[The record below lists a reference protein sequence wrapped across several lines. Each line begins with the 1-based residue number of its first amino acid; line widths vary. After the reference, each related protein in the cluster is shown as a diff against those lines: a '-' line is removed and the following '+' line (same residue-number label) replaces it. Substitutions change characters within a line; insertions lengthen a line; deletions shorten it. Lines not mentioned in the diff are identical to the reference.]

1 MADAKKNP
9 EPRSLQVLQTARQL
23 LCARF
28 SPDGAHLIA
37 GGMDAKIHRWRE
49 AEVQK
54 EKKEKTKD
62 GEKVTTEKKI
72 EWQPLP
78 AVTGHQAWVSALG
91 IHPKGDRVFTGD
103 SWGQLRCTDLDGDKP
118 KTHWAVKGAHDG
130 WLRQLAVNEK
140 HLATV
145 GRDRAARVWTHDG
158 KRVAEWNGPDEV
170 FAVAIQPDGQRV
182 VFGDMKGKV
191 RVWDFAANKIERE
204 FVLKGFFKLSR
215 LQDVGG
221 LTRLMFLDGGKTL
234 LAVGCA
240 PTDGGTMQGI
250 PTLDWL
256 DYATGKSRHRFQHGV
271 ENDGFITDAAWHPD
285 GYLICA
291 TSGVTANGKTWMVR
305 PKEDK
310 PFFENTKIVNI
321 HAVALHPDRRRF
333 ILTSTNR
340 TSNGNG
346 RRLDKD
352 GNYVGNHS
360 PVHVMELP
368 AKS

>member
-1 MADAKKNP
+1 MAE
-9 EPRSLQVLQTARQL
+9 EPKQPQQLQLLETERQL

-28 SPDGAHLIA
+28 SPDGTHLLA
-37 GGMDAKIHRWRE
+37 GGMDAKLHRWRE
-49 AEVQK
+49 AEMVV

-62 GEKVTTEKKI
+62 GEKITQEKKI
-72 EWQPLP
+72 EWQQLP
-78 AVTGHQAWVSALG
+78 PMTGHHAWVSTLG
-91 IHPKGDRVFTGD
+91 IHPKAKKVFTGD
-103 SWGQLRCTDLDGDKP
+103 SWGQLRCADFEGEKP
-118 KTHWAVKGAHDG
+118 KTHWQIDNAHDG
-130 WLRQLAVNEK
+130 WMRQLAANDT

-145 GRDRAARVWTHDG
+145 GRDRFVRLWSHEG
-158 KRVAEWNGPDEV
+158 KRIAEWRGPDEI
-170 FAVAIQPDGQRV
+170 FAVTFQPDGKRV
-182 VFGDMKGKV
+182 VFGDLKGVV
-191 RVWDFAANKIERE
+191 RVWNFSENKIDRE
-204 FVLKGFFKLSR
+204 FVLKDFYKLSR

-285 GYLICA
+285 GFLLCA
-291 TSGVTANGKTWMVR
+291 TSGVTANGKTLMVR
-305 PKEDK
+305 PGEDK
-310 PFFENTKIVNI
+310 PFYEHTKIVNI
-321 HAVALHPDRRRF
+321 HAVALHPDHRRF

-346 RRLDKD
+346 RRLDKE

-360 PVHVMELP
+360 PVHVFELS
-368 AKS
+368 A

>member
-1 MADAKKNP
+1 MADDKKQP
-9 EPRSLQVLQTARQL
+9 QQLQLLETERQL

-28 SPDGAHLIA
+28 SPDGTHLVA
-37 GGMDAKIHRWRE
+37 GGMDAKLHRWRE
-49 AEVQK
+49 AEVVF
-54 EKKEKTKD
+54 EKKEKAKD
-62 GEKVTTEKKI
+62 GEKVTQEKKT

-78 AVTGHQAWVSALG
+78 PLTGHNAWVSTLG
-91 IHPKGDRVFTGD
+91 LHPKGKTVFTGD
-103 SWGQLRCTDLDGDKP
+103 SWGQLRCTDYEGEKP
-118 KTHWAVKGAHDG
+118 KLHWKVENAHDG
-130 WLRQLAVNEK
+130 WLRQLAVNK
-140 HLATV
+140 THLATV
-145 GRDRAARVWTHDG
+145 GRDGFVRLWSHAG
-158 KRVAEWNGPDEV
+158 KRVAEWRGQEEV
-170 FAVAIQPDGQRV
+170 FAVAFQPDGKRV
-182 VFGDMKGKV
+182 VFGDLKGVV

-204 FVLKGFFKLSR
+204 FALKDFYKLSR

-234 LAVGCA
+234 LAIGCA

-285 GYLICA
+285 GFLLCA
-291 TSGVTANGKTWMVR
+291 TSGVTAGGKTWMVR
-305 PKEDK
+305 PGEDE

-321 HAVALHPDRRRF
+321 HSVALHPDNRRF
-333 ILTSTNR
+333 LLTSTNR

-346 RRLDKD
+346 RRLDKE

-360 PVHVMELP
+360 PVHVFELP
-368 AKS
+368 GA